1 MNDNRVTD
9 QHMVHAGCA
18 QFAECDFLLVGRYG
32 GPSQGPSGRLMLLRA
47 VPHPK
52 ATARAFAS

>member
-32 GPSQGPSGRLMLLRA
+32 GPSILSSWSVRLAAM
-47 VPHPK
+47 HFK
-52 ATARAFAS
+52 